1 MNARKSLKIFG
12 ICVLGIAILLSLSI
26 WFMLGGA
33 DFTKYPSDKA
43 SVWICNNPY
52 VKIDYSKGVETSY
65 LEWDEERIPI
75 SIGMQSSVFDVFRS
89 IPGQEVLK
97 EEDILFRGYWHYE
110 GNNMVVK
117 IYDDRIFDGAY
128 TELVFVPQ

>member
-1 MNARKSLKIFG
+1 MKEGKNLKIFG
-12 ICVLGIAILLSLSI
+12 ICVLGIVFLLFLSI
-26 WFMLGGA
+26 GFMLGGA

-65 LEWDEERIPI
+65 LEWDGERIPI
-75 SIGMQSSVFDVFRS
+75 FIGMQSSVFDVFRS

-110 GNNMVVK
+110 GKKMVVK
-117 IYDDRIFDGAY
+117 IYDDRIFDGSY
-128 TELVFVPQ
+128 TILVFVPQ